1 MTPDVAAVYVAQLI
15 VNNGFTSSNPATVT
29 ITASGSVQP
38 VAMSF
43 SPGSLVV
50 NGTSTQSLTL
60 VLATAAP
67 PSGLVV
73 KLSSGTTGVATV
85 PATVTVAANA
95 TSALVPVT
103 GVSAGSSLITASA
116 ANYTNATASISVT
129 STASAGIS
137 VTWHAACWENAS
149 VFGDGEHGNLQSIN
163 FSIVTPAPAA
173 LEGTL
178 FFTSN
183 CDPDNLNDT
192 GGSIGSGGWIFSFIH
207 HPNEIPSSALYWI
220 GAVTPDGKCP
230 AGAPC
235 SGCVNYTQ
243 STPKCQ

>member
-1 MTPDVAAVYVAQLI
+1 MTPDVAGIYVAQLI
-15 VNNGFTSSNPATVT
+15 VNNGFTSSNAATVT

-38 VAMSF
+38 IAMSF
-43 SPGSLVV
+43 SPSSLVV

-60 VLATAAP
+60 VLSAAAP
-67 PSGLVV
+67 PSGVVV
-73 KLSSGTTGVATV
+73 KLSSGATGVATV

-103 GVSAGSSLITASA
+103 GVSAGSAVITASA

-129 STASAGIS
+129 STAGIS

-149 VFGDGEHGNLQSIN
+149 VFGDGEQGNLQSIN

-178 FFTSN
+178 FFTRKLRSQ
-183 CDPDNLNDT
+183 PGT
-192 GGSIGSGGWIFSFIH
+192 GQPERHRRH
-207 HPNEIPSSALYWI
+207 HWKRWL
-220 GAVTPDGKCP
+220 DF
-230 AGAPC
+230 
-235 SGCVNYTQ
+235 
-243 STPKCQ
+243 